1 MPVSFWLTI
10 VLFVII
16 GFMLANNFY
25 WKNQR
30 EEFKYRVEK
39 WKAQREG
46 RME

>member
-16 GFMLANNFY
+16 GFMLVNNFY

-46 RME
+46 RTD

>member
-16 GFMLANNFY
+16 GFMLVNNFY
-25 WKNQR
+25 WKNLR
-30 EEFKYRVEK
+30 EEHKYRVEK

-46 RME
+46 RTD